1 MTYARN
7 TTVSAIRTRNEIEE
21 TLERYGA
28 DGFGYAAQ
36 GNLATVIFA
45 MANRRIRFVLELPDP
60 EEFRYTNHSP
70 PRERSDRAQ
79 REAYD
84 QACRQRWRALLLVI
98 KAKLEAVSAG
108 ISTIE
113 TEFLANIV
121 LPDNTTAGE
130 WMLPSDRPG
139 LPHRRDAA
147 PAAGGGERCPQIN
160 RSYPAASSLSAAPP
174 VGTGVPLWHNDPG
187 GQARARRHNGRW
199 RRRPSAG
206 EEPMLERRKPI
217 VTELA
222 LADALDRLVVLIEEL
237 RADADLRVEIT
248 TDETSLVKL
257 AFSGTPDVGFAMRRE
272 VRDIPGEVVRRIWN
286 EGLRNYETA

>member
-28 DGFGYAAQ
+28 DGFAYATQ

-60 EEFRYTNHSP
+60 GEFRHTNHSP

-98 KAKLEAVSAG
+98 KAKLEAVTAG

-130 WMLPSDRPG
+130 WMLPQIGRAYRTGEMPP
-139 LPHRRDAA
+139 LL
-147 PAAGGGERCPQIN
+147 PAAG
-160 RSYPAASSLSAAPP
+160 SSTSR
-174 VGTGVPLWHNDPG
+174 PG
-187 GQARARRHNGRW
+187 G
-199 RRRPSAG
+199 
-206 EEPMLERRKPI
+206 PI
-217 VTELA
+217 PLPPA
-222 LADALDRLVVLIEEL
+222 
-237 RADADLRVEIT
+237 
-248 TDETSLVKL
+248 
-257 AFSGTPDVGFAMRRE
+257 
-272 VRDIPGEVVRRIWN
+272 
-286 EGLRNYETA
+286 